1 MHYISPARPMHFP
14 VLVDRPAARPVA
26 PIADESGRLRDER
39 QQQPDAH
46 VYRGELLDEVFG
58 ERRYRPTASLETDPR
73 NRRAIEAY
81 HLVAYDPTRR
91 GQILDGYI

>member
-1 MHYISPARPMHFP
+1 MYFISPAKP
-14 VLVDRPAARPVA
+14 VNLPILVDRPTTLPVS

-39 QQQPDAH
+39 QQQPDAY
-46 VYRGELLDEVFG
+46 VYRGELLDEAVG
-58 ERRYRPTASLETDPR
+58 DRRYRPTLGVDVDPR

-91 GQILDGYI
+91 GQILDGFI